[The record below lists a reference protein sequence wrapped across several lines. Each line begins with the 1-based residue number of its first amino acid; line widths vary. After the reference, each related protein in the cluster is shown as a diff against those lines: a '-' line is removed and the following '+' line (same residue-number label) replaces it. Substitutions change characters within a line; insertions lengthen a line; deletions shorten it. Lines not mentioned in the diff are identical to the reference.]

1 MGNPAS
7 TGRAEPPPASA
18 RANTDPRRGR
28 MVALG
33 AMVAASALIAAT
45 TLIAKALGL
54 GAGGEA
60 LHPLQISAGR
70 FAFALITL
78 SFFALWL
85 RPDFAGARWS
95 LHVGRSV
102 CGWAGVTLMFAA
114 AARIP
119 LADATAISFLSPL
132 VTMGLAIAFLGE
144 RIGRWRWTAA
154 AISVCGAIVLLRPG
168 TDAFHLA
175 ALLALGAAL
184 LMGAE
189 AVFIKRLSDTE
200 PPLRILIINNLIGT
214 MIAGT
219 AAAAVWTGVSAQQWL
234 LLAMLG
240 IAMVSAQALFIQ
252 ALRRTDA
259 SFAVPLFYLTLVF
272 AAAYDFALF
281 GQGLATATVIGATL
295 IVAGAVVISVRGDRQ

>member
-1 MGNPAS
+1 
-7 TGRAEPPPASA
+7 
-18 RANTDPRRGR
+18 

-175 ALLALGAAL
+175 APLALGAAL

>member
-1 MGNPAS
+1 MDDPARS
-7 TGRAEPPPASA
+7 DRAEPLAASE
-18 RANTDPRRGR
+18 RVNDGLRRDR

-33 AMVAASALIAAT
+33 AMIAASALIAAT

-78 SFFALWL
+78 SLFALWL
-85 RPDFAGARWS
+85 RPDIAGARWS
-95 LHVGRSV
+95 VHVGRSL

-154 AISVCGAIVLLRPG
+154 AISVCGAVVLLRPG
-168 TDAFHLA
+168 TDAFQLA

-184 LMGAE
+184 LLGAE
-189 AVFIKRLSDTE
+189 AVFVKRLSDTE

-214 MIAGT
+214 VVAGV
-219 AAAAVWTGVSAQQWL
+219 AAATVWTGVAPVQWL

-240 IAMVSAQALFIQ
+240 VAMVSAQALFIQ

-281 GQGLATATVIGATL
+281 GQGLATASVIGAAL
-295 IVAGAVVISVRGDRQ
+295 IVAGAVVISVRGGRQ

>member
-1 MGNPAS
+1 
-7 TGRAEPPPASA
+7 
-18 RANTDPRRGR
+18 

-60 LHPLQISAGR
+60 LHPLQISAGQ

-85 RPDFAGARWS
+85 RPVFAGARWS

>member
-1 MGNPAS
+1 
-7 TGRAEPPPASA
+7 
-18 RANTDPRRGR
+18 

-184 LMGAE
+184 SVALHA
-189 AVFIKRLSDTE
+189 S
-200 PPLRILIINNLIGT
+200 
-214 MIAGT
+214 
-219 AAAAVWTGVSAQQWL
+219 SAQ
-234 LLAMLG
+234 G
-240 IAMVSAQALFIQ
+240 
-252 ALRRTDA
+252 
-259 SFAVPLFYLTLVF
+259 P
-272 AAAYDFALF
+272 
-281 GQGLATATVIGATL
+281 
-295 IVAGAVVISVRGDRQ
+295 